1 MNEVLDKYHI
11 DFIVDAIDSTKSK
24 FALIKYAYTKGIPSI
39 SALGMGNKKDPSM
52 IKISRLDKTDVDPLA
67 KKIRDFA
74 RKDRLDLKKI
84 NVVYSN
90 ELPIKTGSRVIASS
104 MIVPASAGLMC
115 AKAFVDYMEKVK

>member
-1 MNEVLDKYHI
+1 M
-11 DFIVDAIDSTKSK
+11 
-24 FALIKYAYTKGIPSI
+24 IKYAYTKGIPSV

-67 KKIRDFA
+67 KKIREFA
-74 RKDRLDLKKI
+74 RKDKLDLKKI